1 MIRAATLA
9 VALIAGLAPGA
20 QAQQRDRH
28 AGYYY
33 PVPHSTETYVSRAKV
48 LIDSDRSK
56 RLEFVNGLTSAQLSL
71 PYRPSY
77 AIFAKG
83 DRADRLIISALDKG
97 HLDTVYRARALLA
110 QLTAAS
116 RTSPMFVE
124 YGVDELFTF
133 LDLLK
138 LLGFTTLTIGDG
150 ENFAHQI
157 AIR

>member
-1 MIRAATLA
+1 MRVLLFAAALLVGF
-9 VALIAGLAPGA
+9 VATVDA
-20 QAQQRDRH
+20 QSRDRH

-33 PVPHSTETYVSRAKV
+33 PQPSSSEVYVSRAKV

-56 RLEFVNGLTSAQLSL
+56 RLDFVNGLTSAQLSQ
-71 PYRPSY
+71 PFRPSF

-83 DRADRLIISALDKG
+83 DRGDRLIISALDKG

-110 QLTAAS
+110 QMTAVS
-116 RTSPMFVE
+116 RGSPMFVD

-138 LLGFTTLTIGDG
+138 LLGFVSLTIGDG
-150 ENFAHQI
+150 DAFAHQI